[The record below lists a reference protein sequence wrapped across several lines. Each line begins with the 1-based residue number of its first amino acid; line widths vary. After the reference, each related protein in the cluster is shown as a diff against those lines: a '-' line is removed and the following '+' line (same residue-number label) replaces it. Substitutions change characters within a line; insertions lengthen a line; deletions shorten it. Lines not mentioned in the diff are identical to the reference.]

1 MKGIEMNII
10 EAKQEI
16 INTIRAYL
24 MKDETGA
31 YRIPVEK
38 QRPMLLMGPP
48 GIGKT
53 AIMEQI
59 ASELGINLVS
69 YTITHHTR
77 QSAIGLPFISK
88 RDFGGEEYSVTEYT
102 MSEIIAAVYEQIE
115 RSGIHEGILF
125 LDEINCVSE
134 TLAPM
139 MLQFLQYKTFG
150 THKVPDGFVI
160 VTAGN
165 PPEYNRSV
173 RDFDIVTL
181 DRVKRL
187 DITADVEAWK
197 RYAYQMGVHGAIL
210 AYLDIKKENFYIV
223 KADLAGQ
230 QFVTARG
237 WEDLSR
243 IMTVYEEMGLPIT
256 RELVLQYLEDP
267 EVARDFATYYALYQ
281 KYRTSYHVPE
291 ILAGQRPTDLHAL
304 VSAPFDEKLS
314 LIGLL
319 TDALGQG
326 FRAYGE
332 QVDIQRAVFTEMKK
346 LRDALSSANA
356 VDQNAHTASATSM
369 APAGDGAAR
378 PTTIADQG
386 SSAAVPV
393 SVFNRPSAASG
404 ESSAAASSGLLAQ
417 LAADHD
423 AMVAELQR
431 QQKAH
436 LLSHRAER
444 IERKVILALE
454 ELMHE
459 LSLARG
465 DGTATTDEALYA
477 LAKQWFTK
485 RESARKAAIEKTG
498 AELTNAFG
506 FLHDAFSD
514 GQEIVLFLSNLNASS
529 ACLRFI
535 RECGND
541 AYYQYNQFL
550 LLHDQRST
558 LRAEAARMLEL

>member
-1 MKGIEMNII
+1 MNII

-16 INTIRAYL
+16 INTVRAYL
-24 MKDETGA
+24 LKDETGA

-187 DITADVEAWK
+187 DITANVEAWK

-267 EVARDFATYYALYQ
+267 EVARDFATYYDLYQ

-291 ILAGQRPTDLHAL
+291 ILAGQRPTDIRAL

-326 FRAYGE
+326 FRTYGE

-346 LRDALSSANA
+346 LRDG
-356 VDQNAHTASATSM
+356 QNLMSMLTS
-369 APAGDGAAR
+369 
-378 PTTIADQG
+378 
-386 SSAAVPV
+386 
-393 SVFNRPSAASG
+393 
-404 ESSAAASSGLLAQ
+404 
-417 LAADHD
+417 DHD
-423 AMVAELQR
+423 AMVAGLQR
-431 QQKAH
+431 RQKAH

-454 ELMHE
+454 ELMHD
-459 LSLARG
+459 LGIARG
-465 DGTATTDEALYA
+465 DGTATTDDALYA

-498 AELTNAFG
+498 TELTNAFG

-514 GQEIVLFLSNLNASS
+514 GQEIVIFLSNLNASS

-535 RECGND
+535 KECGND

-550 LLHDQRST
+550 LLRDQRST

>member
-1 MKGIEMNII
+1 MNII

-16 INTIRAYL
+16 IHTIRAYL

-223 KADLAGQ
+223 KADLAGS

-356 VDQNAHTASATSM
+356 VDQNAHTAPATSM
-369 APAGDGAAR
+369 APAGDDAAR

-386 SSAAVPV
+386 SSAAVPT
-393 SVFNRPSAASG
+393 SIFNRQPAASG
-404 ESSAAASSGLLAQ
+404 SSDALTSSDLQAQ

-431 QQKAH
+431 RQKAH

-465 DGTATTDEALYA
+465 DGTATTAEALYA
-477 LAKQWFTK
+477 IAKQWFTK

-498 AELTNAFG
+498 TELTNAFG

>member
-1 MKGIEMNII
+1 MNIK
-10 EAKQEI
+10 EAKEQI
-16 INTIRAYL
+16 KNAMTAYFT
-24 MKDETGA
+24 KDEFGNYA
-31 YRIPVEK
+31 VSVEK
-38 QRPMLLMGPP
+38 QRPVFLMGPP

-223 KADLAGQ
+223 KADLAGA

-291 ILAGQRPTDLHAL
+291 ILAGQRPTDLRAL

-356 VDQNAHTASATSM
+356 VDRNAHTAPAAPT
-369 APAGDGAAR
+369 APAGNAADR
-378 PTTIADQG
+378 QPANSG
-386 SSAAVPV
+386 SSDALT
-393 SVFNRPSAASG
+393 SG
-404 ESSAAASSGLLAQ
+404 NLQAQ

-431 QQKAH
+431 RQKAH

>member
-1 MKGIEMNII
+1 MDIKQ
-10 EAKQEI
+10 AKEVLRR
-16 INTIRAYL
+16 TFLAYTER
-24 MKDETGA
+24 DADGA
-31 YRIPVEK
+31 LCIPALR
-38 QRPMLLMGPP
+38 QRPLLLIGPP

-53 AIMEQI
+53 AILSQLAE
-59 ASELGINLVS
+59 ELGAGLVA
-69 YTITHHTR
+69 YTMTHHTR
-77 QSAIGLPFISK
+77 QSALGLPVIVE
-88 RDFGGEEYSVTEYT
+88 RTAAGRQYRATAYT

-223 KADLAGQ
+223 KADLAGT

-256 RELVLQYLEDP
+256 RTLVLQYLEDP

-356 VDQNAHTASATSM
+356 VDQNAHTAPATSM
-369 APAGDGAAR
+369 APAGDDAAR

-386 SSAAVPV
+386 SSAAVPT
-393 SVFNRPSAASG
+393 SIFNRQPAASG
-404 ESSAAASSGLLAQ
+404 SSDALTSSDLQAQ

-431 QQKAH
+431 RQKAH

-459 LSLARG
+459 LSIARG

-477 LAKQWFTK
+477 IAKQWFTK

>member
-1 MKGIEMNII
+1 MNII

-16 INTIRAYL
+16 IHTIRAYL

-256 RELVLQYLEDP
+256 RTLVLQYLEDP

-319 TDALGQG
+319 TDALGQD

-356 VDQNAHTASATSM
+356 ADRNAHTAPAAPTT
-369 APAGDGAAR
+369 PAGD
-378 PTTIADQG
+378 TAD
-386 SSAAVPV
+386 
-393 SVFNRPSAASG
+393 RPSAASG
-404 ESSAAASSGLLAQ
+404 ESSAAASSDLQAQ

-431 QQKAH
+431 RQKAH

-459 LSLARG
+459 LSIARG

-477 LAKQWFTK
+477 IAKQWFTK

>member
-1 MKGIEMNII
+1 MTMNIK
-10 EAKQEI
+10 EAKEQI
-16 INTIRAYL
+16 KNAMTAYFT
-24 MKDETGA
+24 KDEFGSYA
-31 YRIPVEK
+31 VPVEK
-38 QRPMLLMGPP
+38 QRPVFLMGPP

-223 KADLAGQ
+223 KADLAGT

-291 ILAGQRPTDLHAL
+291 ILAGQRPTDLRAL

-346 LRDALSSANA
+346 LRDALLSANA
-356 VDQNAHTASATSM
+356 VDRNAHTVPATST
-369 APAGDGAAR
+369 APVGDAADR
-378 PTTIADQG
+378 QP
-386 SSAAVPV
+386 
-393 SVFNRPSAASG
+393 AASG
-404 ESSAAASSGLLAQ
+404 SSDALTSGGLQAQ
-417 LAADHD
+417 LTADHD
-423 AMVAELQR
+423 AMVTELQR
-431 QQKAH
+431 RQKAH

-444 IERKVILALE
+444 IERKAILALE

-485 RESARKAAIEKTG
+485 RESARKAAIEQTG

-550 LLHDQRST
+550 LLRDQRST

>member
-1 MKGIEMNII
+1 MNII

-16 INTIRAYL
+16 IHTIRAYL

-223 KADLAGQ
+223 KADLAGT

-291 ILAGQRPTDLHAL
+291 ILAGQRPTDLHAF

-356 VDQNAHTASATSM
+356 VDQNAHTAPATSM
-369 APAGDGAAR
+369 APAGDDAAR

-386 SSAAVPV
+386 SSAAVPT
-393 SVFNRPSAASG
+393 SIFNRQPAASG
-404 ESSAAASSGLLAQ
+404 SSDALTSSGLQAQ

-444 IERKVILALE
+444 IERKAILALE

-485 RESARKAAIEKTG
+485 RENVRKAAIEKTG
-498 AELTNAFG
+498 TELTNAFG

>member
-1 MKGIEMNII
+1 MNII

-16 INTIRAYL
+16 IHTIRAYL

-223 KADLAGQ
+223 KADLAGA

-291 ILAGQRPTDLHAL
+291 ILAGQRPTDLRAL

-332 QVDIQRAVFTEMKK
+332 QVDIQRAVFTEVKK

-356 VDQNAHTASATSM
+356 VDRNAHTAPATST
-369 APAGDGAAR
+369 APAGDAADR
-378 PTTIADQG
+378 QP
-386 SSAAVPV
+386 
-393 SVFNRPSAASG
+393 AASG
-404 ESSAAASSGLLAQ
+404 SSDALTSSSLQAQ

-423 AMVAELQR
+423 AMVTELQR
-431 QQKAH
+431 RQKAH

-454 ELMHE
+454 ELMYE

-485 RESARKAAIEKTG
+485 RESARKVAIEKTG

>member
-1 MKGIEMNII
+1 MNII

-16 INTIRAYL
+16 IHTIRAYL

-223 KADLAGQ
+223 KADLAGT

-291 ILAGQRPTDLHAL
+291 ILAGQRPTDLRAL

-356 VDQNAHTASATSM
+356 VDQNAHTAPATSM
-369 APAGDGAAR
+369 APAGDDAAR
-378 PTTIADQG
+378 PTTIADQR
-386 SSAAVPV
+386 SSAAVPT
-393 SVFNRPSAASG
+393 SIFNRQPAASG
-404 ESSAAASSGLLAQ
+404 SSDALTSSDLQAQ

-431 QQKAH
+431 RQKAH

-485 RESARKAAIEKTG
+485 RESARKAMIEKTG

>member
-1 MKGIEMNII
+1 MNII

-16 INTIRAYL
+16 IHTIRAYL

-88 RDFGGEEYSVTEYT
+88 RDFGGEEYAVTEYT

-223 KADLAGQ
+223 KADLAGA

-356 VDQNAHTASATSM
+356 VDRNAHTAPAAPT
-369 APAGDGAAR
+369 APAGNAADR
-378 PTTIADQG
+378 QPANSG
-386 SSAAVPV
+386 SSDALT
-393 SVFNRPSAASG
+393 SG
-404 ESSAAASSGLLAQ
+404 NLQAQ

-431 QQKAH
+431 RQKAH

>member
-1 MKGIEMNII
+1 MNII

-16 INTIRAYL
+16 IHTIRAYL

-125 LDEINCVSE
+125 HDEINCVSE

-223 KADLAGQ
+223 KADLAGA

-281 KYRTSYHVPE
+281 KYRTSYHVQE

-319 TDALGQG
+319 TDALGQD
-326 FRAYGE
+326 FRASGE

-356 VDQNAHTASATSM
+356 IDRNAHTAPAAPT
-369 APAGDGAAR
+369 APAGNAADR
-378 PTTIADQG
+378 QPEASG
-386 SSAAVPV
+386 SSDALT
-393 SVFNRPSAASG
+393 SG
-404 ESSAAASSGLLAQ
+404 NLQAQ

-431 QQKAH
+431 RQKAH

>member
-1 MKGIEMNII
+1 MNII

-223 KADLAGQ
+223 KADLAGS

-356 VDQNAHTASATSM
+356 VDRNAHTAPATST
-369 APAGDGAAR
+369 APVGDAADR
-378 PTTIADQG
+378 QP
-386 SSAAVPV
+386 
-393 SVFNRPSAASG
+393 AASG
-404 ESSAAASSGLLAQ
+404 SSDALTSGGLQAQ
-417 LAADHD
+417 LTADHD
-423 AMVAELQR
+423 AMIAELQR
-431 QQKAH
+431 RQKAH

-465 DGTATTDEALYA
+465 DGTVTTDEALYA

-485 RESARKAAIEKTG
+485 RESARKAAIEQTG

-550 LLHDQRST
+550 LLRDQRST

>member
-1 MKGIEMNII
+1 MNII

-16 INTIRAYL
+16 IHTIRAYL

-115 RSGIHEGILF
+115 RSGIHEGILV

-134 TLAPM
+134 THAPM

-150 THKVPDGFVI
+150 TPQVPDGFVI

-223 KADLAGQ
+223 KADLAGA

-281 KYRTSYHVPE
+281 KYRTSYHVQE

-319 TDALGQG
+319 TDALGQD

-356 VDQNAHTASATSM
+356 IDRNAHTAPAAPT
-369 APAGDGAAR
+369 APAGNAADR
-378 PTTIADQG
+378 QPEASG
-386 SSAAVPV
+386 SSDALT
-393 SVFNRPSAASG
+393 SG
-404 ESSAAASSGLLAQ
+404 NLQAQ

-431 QQKAH
+431 RQKAH

>member
-1 MKGIEMNII
+1 MNII

-16 INTIRAYL
+16 IHTIRAYL

-291 ILAGQRPTDLHAL
+291 ILAGQRPTDLRAL

-346 LRDALSSANA
+346 LRDTLSSANA
-356 VDQNAHTASATSM
+356 VDRNAHTVPATSTV
-369 APAGDGAAR
+369 PAGDAADR
-378 PTTIADQG
+378 QP
-386 SSAAVPV
+386 
-393 SVFNRPSAASG
+393 AASG
-404 ESSAAASSGLLAQ
+404 SSDALTSGGLQAQ
-417 LAADHD
+417 LVADHD

-431 QQKAH
+431 RQKAH

-465 DGTATTDEALYA
+465 DGRAITDEALYA

-498 AELTNAFG
+498 TELTNAFG

-550 LLHDQRST
+550 LLRDQRST

>member
-1 MKGIEMNII
+1 
-10 EAKQEI
+10 
-16 INTIRAYL
+16 
-24 MKDETGA
+24 
-31 YRIPVEK
+31 
-38 QRPMLLMGPP
+38 
-48 GIGKT
+48 
-53 AIMEQI
+53 
-59 ASELGINLVS
+59 
-69 YTITHHTR
+69 
-77 QSAIGLPFISK
+77 
-88 RDFGGEEYSVTEYT
+88 
-102 MSEIIAAVYEQIE
+102 
-115 RSGIHEGILF
+115 
-125 LDEINCVSE
+125 
-134 TLAPM
+134 
-139 MLQFLQYKTFG
+139 
-150 THKVPDGFVI
+150 
-160 VTAGN
+160 
-165 PPEYNRSV
+165 
-173 RDFDIVTL
+173 
-181 DRVKRL
+181 
-187 DITADVEAWK
+187 
-197 RYAYQMGVHGAIL
+197 MGVHGAIL

-223 KADLAGQ
+223 KADLAGS

-346 LRDALSSANA
+346 LRDTLSAANA
-356 VDQNAHTASATSM
+356 VDRNAHTAPAAPTT
-369 APAGDGAAR
+369 PAGD
-378 PTTIADQG
+378 TAD
-386 SSAAVPV
+386 
-393 SVFNRPSAASG
+393 RPSAASG
-404 ESSAAASSGLLAQ
+404 ESSAAASSDLQAQ

-431 QQKAH
+431 RQKAH

-459 LSLARG
+459 LSIARG

-477 LAKQWFTK
+477 IAKQWFTK

-498 AELTNAFG
+498 TELTNAFG

>member
-1 MKGIEMNII
+1 MNII

-16 INTIRAYL
+16 IHTIRAYL

-223 KADLAGQ
+223 KADLAGA

-237 WEDLSR
+237 WSDLSD
-243 IMTVYEEMGLPIT
+243 MMKLYEQHGIAIDEK
-256 RELVLQYLEDP
+256 LVAQYLQNKKIAKE
-267 EVARDFATYYALYQ
+267 FAIYYDLFRKYQ
-281 KYRTSYHVPE
+281 SDYQVDQ
-291 ILAGQRPTDLHAL
+291 ILAG
-304 VSAPFDEKLS
+304 K
-314 LIGLL
+314 
-319 TDALGQG
+319 
-326 FRAYGE
+326 AY
-332 QVDIQRAVFTEMKK
+332 
-346 LRDALSSANA
+346 
-356 VDQNAHTASATSM
+356 
-369 APAGDGAAR
+369 
-378 PTTIADQG
+378 
-386 SSAAVPV
+386 
-393 SVFNRPSAASG
+393 
-404 ESSAAASSGLLAQ
+404 
-417 LAADHD
+417 
-423 AMVAELQR
+423 
-431 QQKAH
+431 
-436 LLSHRAER
+436 
-444 IERKVILALE
+444 
-454 ELMHE
+454 
-459 LSLARG
+459 
-465 DGTATTDEALYA
+465 
-477 LAKQWFTK
+477 
-485 RESARKAAIEKTG
+485 
-498 AELTNAFG
+498 
-506 FLHDAFSD
+506 
-514 GQEIVLFLSNLNASS
+514 
-529 ACLRFI
+529 
-535 RECGND
+535 
-541 AYYQYNQFL
+541 
-550 LLHDQRST
+550 
-558 LRAEAARMLEL
+558 

>member
-1 MKGIEMNII
+1 MNII

-53 AIMEQI
+53 AIMGQI

-187 DITADVEAWK
+187 DIIADVEAWK

-223 KADLAGQ
+223 KADLAGT

-319 TDALGQG
+319 TDALGQD

-356 VDQNAHTASATSM
+356 IDRNAHTAPAAPT
-369 APAGDGAAR
+369 APAGNAADR
-378 PTTIADQG
+378 QP
-386 SSAAVPV
+386 
-393 SVFNRPSAASG
+393 AASG
-404 ESSAAASSGLLAQ
+404 SSDALTSGNLQAQ

-431 QQKAH
+431 RQKAH

-498 AELTNAFG
+498 TELTNAFS

>member
-1 MKGIEMNII
+1 MNII

-16 INTIRAYL
+16 INTVRAYL

-187 DITADVEAWK
+187 DITADVEVWK

-267 EVARDFATYYALYQ
+267 EVARDFATYYDLYQ

-291 ILAGQRPTDLHAL
+291 ILAGQRPTDIRAL

-346 LRDALSSANA
+346 LRDG
-356 VDQNAHTASATSM
+356 QNLMPMLT
-369 APAGDGAAR
+369 
-378 PTTIADQG
+378 
-386 SSAAVPV
+386 
-393 SVFNRPSAASG
+393 
-404 ESSAAASSGLLAQ
+404 
-417 LAADHD
+417 ADHD

-454 ELMHE
+454 ELMHD
-459 LSLARG
+459 LGIARG

-485 RESARKAAIEKTG
+485 RESDRKAAIEKTG
-498 AELTNAFG
+498 TELTNAFG

-514 GQEIVLFLSNLNASS
+514 GQEIVIFLSNLNASS

-535 RECGND
+535 KECGND

-550 LLHDQRST
+550 LLRDQRST

>member
-1 MKGIEMNII
+1 MNII

-223 KADLAGQ
+223 KADLAGT

-243 IMTVYEEMGLPIT
+243 IMTAYEEMGLPIT

-356 VDQNAHTASATSM
+356 VDQNAHTAPATSM
-369 APAGDGAAR
+369 APAGDDAAR

-386 SSAAVPV
+386 SSAAVPT
-393 SVFNRPSAASG
+393 SIFNRQPAASG
-404 ESSAAASSGLLAQ
+404 SSDALTSSGLQAQ

-498 AELTNAFG
+498 TELTNAFG

>member
-1 MKGIEMNII
+1 MNII

-16 INTIRAYL
+16 IHTIRAYL

-223 KADLAGQ
+223 KADLAGS

-291 ILAGQRPTDLHAL
+291 ILAGQRPTDLRAL

-319 TDALGQG
+319 TDALGQD

-356 VDQNAHTASATSM
+356 IDQNAHTAPATSTV
-369 APAGDGAAR
+369 PAGDGAAR
-378 PTTIADQG
+378 STTIADQG
-386 SSAAVPV
+386 SSVAVPV
-393 SVFNRPSAASG
+393 STSNRQPATSG
-404 ESSAAASSGLLAQ
+404 SSDALTSGGLLAQ

-431 QQKAH
+431 KQKAH

-477 LAKQWFTK
+477 IAKQWFTK

>member
-1 MKGIEMNII
+1 MNII

-16 INTIRAYL
+16 IHTIRAYL

-223 KADLAGQ
+223 KADLAGS

-291 ILAGQRPTDLHAL
+291 ILAGQHPTDLHAL

-431 QQKAH
+431 RQKAH

-477 LAKQWFTK
+477 IAKQWFTK

-498 AELTNAFG
+498 TELTNAFG

>member
-1 MKGIEMNII
+1 MNII

-16 INTIRAYL
+16 IHTIRAYL

-223 KADLAGQ
+223 KADLAGS

-404 ESSAAASSGLLAQ
+404 ESSTATSDGLLAQ

-431 QQKAH
+431 RQKAH

-485 RESARKAAIEKTG
+485 RESARKAAIEKTST
-498 AELTNAFG
+498 ELTNAFG

>member
-1 MKGIEMNII
+1 MNII

-16 INTIRAYL
+16 IHTIRAYL

-102 MSEIIAAVYEQIE
+102 ISEIIAAVYEQIE

-223 KADLAGQ
+223 KADLAGT

-356 VDQNAHTASATSM
+356 IDQNAHTAPATST

-378 PTTIADQG
+378 STTIADQG
-386 SSAAVPV
+386 SSAA
-393 SVFNRPSAASG
+393 
-404 ESSAAASSGLLAQ
+404 ASSGLQAQ
-417 LAADHD
+417 LTADHD
-423 AMVAELQR
+423 AMIAELQR
-431 QQKAH
+431 KQKAH

-444 IERKVILALE
+444 IEQKAILALE

>member
-1 MKGIEMNII
+1 MNII

-16 INTIRAYL
+16 INTVRAYL
-24 MKDETGA
+24 LKDETGA

-267 EVARDFATYYALYQ
+267 EVARDFATYYDLYQ

-291 ILAGQRPTDLHAL
+291 ILAGQRPTDIRAL

-326 FRAYGE
+326 FRTYGE

-346 LRDALSSANA
+346 LRDG
-356 VDQNAHTASATSM
+356 QNLMPMLT
-369 APAGDGAAR
+369 
-378 PTTIADQG
+378 
-386 SSAAVPV
+386 
-393 SVFNRPSAASG
+393 
-404 ESSAAASSGLLAQ
+404 
-417 LAADHD
+417 ADHD
-423 AMVAELQR
+423 ALVAELQR
-431 QQKAH
+431 RQKAH

-454 ELMHE
+454 ELMHD
-459 LSLARG
+459 LSIARG
-465 DGTATTDEALYA
+465 DGTAITDDALYA

-485 RESARKAAIEKTG
+485 RESDRKATIEKTG
-498 AELTNAFG
+498 TELTNAFG

-514 GQEIVLFLSNLNASS
+514 GQEIVIFLSNLNASS

-535 RECGND
+535 KECGND

-550 LLHDQRST
+550 LLRDQRST

>member
-1 MKGIEMNII
+1 MNII

-16 INTIRAYL
+16 INTVRAYL
-24 MKDETGA
+24 LKDETGA

-267 EVARDFATYYALYQ
+267 EVARDFATYYDLYQ

-291 ILAGQRPTDLHAL
+291 ILAGQRPTDIRAL

-326 FRAYGE
+326 FRTYGE

-346 LRDALSSANA
+346 LRDALPSANA
-356 VDQNAHTASATSM
+356 VDQNAHTAPAAST
-369 APAGDGAAR
+369 APAGDAADR
-378 PTTIADQG
+378 G
-386 SSAAVPV
+386 SSV
-393 SVFNRPSAASG
+393 SSSASTTPATDCPSTAYGSSSADAPSASG
-404 ESSAAASSGLLAQ
+404 GLLVQ

-423 AMVAELQR
+423 ALVAELQR

-444 IERKVILALE
+444 IERKIILALE
-454 ELMHE
+454 ELMHD
-459 LSLARG
+459 LSIARG
-465 DGTATTDEALYA
+465 DGTATTDDALYA

-485 RESARKAAIEKTG
+485 RESARKAAIEKTST
-498 AELTNAFG
+498 ELTNAFS

-514 GQEIVLFLSNLNASS
+514 GQEIVIFLSNLNASS

-535 RECGND
+535 KECGND

-550 LLHDQRST
+550 LLRDQRST

>member
-1 MKGIEMNII
+1 MNII

-16 INTIRAYL
+16 IHTIRAYL

-223 KADLAGQ
+223 KADLAGS

-267 EVARDFATYYALYQ
+267 EVARDFVTYYALYQ

-291 ILAGQRPTDLHAL
+291 ILAGQHPTDLHAL

-346 LRDALSSANA
+346 LRDALSAANA
-356 VDQNAHTASATSM
+356 IDQNAHTAPIPSTT
-369 APAGDGAAR
+369 PAGD
-378 PTTIADQG
+378 TAD
-386 SSAAVPV
+386 
-393 SVFNRPSAASG
+393 RPSAASG
-404 ESSAAASSGLLAQ
+404 ESSTATSDGLLAQ

-431 QQKAH
+431 RQKAH

-444 IERKVILALE
+444 IERKAILALE

-477 LAKQWFTK
+477 IAKQWFTK

-498 AELTNAFG
+498 TELTNAFG

>member
-1 MKGIEMNII
+1 MNII

-16 INTIRAYL
+16 INTVRAYL

-267 EVARDFATYYALYQ
+267 EVARDFATYYDLYQ

-291 ILAGQRPTDLHAL
+291 ILAGQRPTDIRAL

-346 LRDALSSANA
+346 LRDG
-356 VDQNAHTASATSM
+356 QNLMPMLT
-369 APAGDGAAR
+369 
-378 PTTIADQG
+378 
-386 SSAAVPV
+386 
-393 SVFNRPSAASG
+393 
-404 ESSAAASSGLLAQ
+404 
-417 LAADHD
+417 ADHD

-454 ELMHE
+454 ELMHD
-459 LSLARG
+459 LGIARG
-465 DGTATTDEALYA
+465 DGTATTDDALYA

-498 AELTNAFG
+498 TELTNAFS

-514 GQEIVLFLSNLNASS
+514 GQEIVIFLSNLNASS

-535 RECGND
+535 KECGND

-550 LLHDQRST
+550 LLRDQRST

>member
-1 MKGIEMNII
+1 MNII

-88 RDFGGEEYSVTEYT
+88 RDFGGEEYAVTEYT

-223 KADLAGQ
+223 KADLAGT

-356 VDQNAHTASATSM
+356 VDRNAHTAPATST
-369 APAGDGAAR
+369 APAGDV
-378 PTTIADQG
+378 ADCDALT
-386 SSAAVPV
+386 SSD
-393 SVFNRPSAASG
+393 
-404 ESSAAASSGLLAQ
+404 LQAQ

-431 QQKAH
+431 RQKAH

-465 DGTATTDEALYA
+465 DGTATTAEALYA
-477 LAKQWFTK
+477 IAKQWFTK

-498 AELTNAFG
+498 TELTNAFG

>member
-1 MKGIEMNII
+1 MNII

-16 INTIRAYL
+16 INTVRAYL
-24 MKDETGA
+24 LKDETGA

-243 IMTVYEEMGLPIT
+243 IMKVYEEMGLPIT

-267 EVARDFATYYALYQ
+267 EVARDFATYYDLYQ

-291 ILAGQRPTDLHAL
+291 ILAGQRPTDIRAL

-346 LRDALSSANA
+346 LRDALPSANA
-356 VDQNAHTASATSM
+356 VDQNAHTAPAASTT
-369 APAGDGAAR
+369 PAGD
-378 PTTIADQG
+378 ADDRG
-386 SSAAVPV
+386 SSV
-393 SVFNRPSAASG
+393 SSSASTTPATDRPSTASGLSSADAPSAAG
-404 ESSAAASSGLLAQ
+404 GLQAQ

-431 QQKAH
+431 RQKAH

-454 ELMHE
+454 ELMHD
-459 LSLARG
+459 LSIVRG
-465 DGTATTDEALYA
+465 DGTATTDDALYA
-477 LAKQWFTK
+477 VAKQWFTK

-498 AELTNAFG
+498 TELTNAFS

-514 GQEIVLFLSNLNASS
+514 GQEVVIFLSNLNASS

-535 RECGND
+535 KECGND

-550 LLHDQRST
+550 LLRDQRST
-558 LRAEAARMLEL
+558 LRGKAARMLEL

>member
-1 MKGIEMNII
+1 MNII

-24 MKDETGA
+24 LKDETGA

-223 KADLAGQ
+223 KADLAGT

-291 ILAGQRPTDLHAL
+291 ILAGQRPTDLRAL

-356 VDQNAHTASATSM
+356 VDRNAHTAPATST
-369 APAGDGAAR
+369 APAGGAVAR
-378 PTTIADQG
+378 PSTKADQ
-386 SSAAVPV
+386 
-393 SVFNRPSAASG
+393 
-404 ESSAAASSGLLAQ
+404 ESSAAAPISAFDHQPAASDSSCAATSSGLQAQ
-417 LAADHD
+417 LTADHD

-431 QQKAH
+431 RQKAH

-465 DGTATTDEALYA
+465 DGTATTDDALYA

-485 RESARKAAIEKTG
+485 RESARKTAIEKTG
-498 AELTNAFG
+498 TELTNAFG